1 MKTWGH
7 PWTVI
12 FFISLTWIL
21 LASGCQK
28 SISFV
33 NPTKTYPVDFGGMKG
48 EVDSFLFHSLAFN
61 IPFRT
66 PAVITPSWSRVLT
79 TTSAASGSIEKVQ
92 LTTIPFVI
100 LLTDPDQW
108 LKDSQGQH
116 LSAANAIGKW
126 VTDFDGLV
134 TLQQNTA
141 IPQLGV
147 IEWSAAIDDKAPLLK
162 SLKIGTAEIDLSLGT
177 IILIDSGA
185 GAGSA
190 TGMRIRQRQWKN
202 SFDLQKLTD
211 LHNFN
216 RQHQVVVPE
225 ILKELGY

>member
-1 MKTWGH
+1 M
-7 PWTVI
+7 
-12 FFISLTWIL
+12 
-21 LASGCQK
+21 
-28 SISFV
+28 
-33 NPTKTYPVDFGGMKG
+33 
-48 EVDSFLFHSLAFN
+48 
-61 IPFRT
+61 
-66 PAVITPSWSRVLT
+66 
-79 TTSAASGSIEKVQ
+79 
-92 LTTIPFVI
+92 TTIPFVI

-116 LSAANAIGKW
+116 LSAANAIGNW

-134 TLQQNTA
+134 TIQQNTA

-202 SFDLQKLTD
+202 NFDLQKLTD
-211 LHNFN
+211 LRNFN